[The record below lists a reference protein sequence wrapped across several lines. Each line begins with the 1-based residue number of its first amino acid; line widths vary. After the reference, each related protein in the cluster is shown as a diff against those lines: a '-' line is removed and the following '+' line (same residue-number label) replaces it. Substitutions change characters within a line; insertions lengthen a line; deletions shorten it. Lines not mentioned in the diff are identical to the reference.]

1 MHYRFAEVASSYMR
15 PLLAVLL
22 VLGFAAIAVAA
33 TAMGTAS
40 KAREAAVNVA
50 PRVTADPSN
59 TARVELAHP
68 IGSSPGQGRGISPVV
83 RGLLIP
89 IDGGEIPTA
98 PELLPNSP
106 REYRAGWHEGI
117 DFPADR
123 GTPVRAAASGTVVR
137 VDRDFVDWDA
147 AAMNAA
153 LEAAIALGYTPE
165 DTLDR
170 IRGRQVWIDQ
180 GRQVV
185 TRYAHLDS
193 VADLQVGET
202 VARGQLIGSV
212 GSSGFEEGGP
222 HLHFEVRIGDDYLG
236 DWLEGDALVRVI
248 TRSFD

>member
-1 MHYRFAEVASSYMR
+1 MR
-15 PLLAVLL
+15 PLLAVLA
-22 VLGFAAIAVAA
+22 VLAFAAIAVV
-33 TAMGTAS
+33 TTTGGTAS
-40 KAREAAVNVA
+40 KARADAVNVA

-89 IDGGEIPTA
+89 IEGAEIPTA

-117 DFPADR
+117 DFAADR
-123 GTPVRAAASGTVVR
+123 GTPVRAAAAGTVVR

-147 AAMNAA
+147 AALDAA
-153 LEAAIALGYTPE
+153 LDAAIALGYTPE
-165 DTLDR
+165 ETLDR
-170 IRGRQVWIDQ
+170 IRGRQVWIDH

-185 TRYAHLDS
+185 TRYAHLDA
-193 VADLQVGET
+193 VADLRVGET
-202 VARGQLIGSV
+202 VTRGQVIGTV
-212 GSSGFEEGGP
+212 GSSGVEEGGP
-222 HLHFEVRIGDDYLG
+222 HLHFEVRVGEDYLG
-236 DWLEGDALVRVI
+236 DWLEGDELVRVI

>member
-1 MHYRFAEVASSYMR
+1 
-15 PLLAVLL
+15 
-22 VLGFAAIAVAA
+22 
-33 TAMGTAS
+33 
-40 KAREAAVNVA
+40 
-50 PRVTADPSN
+50 
-59 TARVELAHP
+59 
-68 IGSSPGQGRGISPVV
+68 V

-89 IDGGEIPTA
+89 IDGAEIPTA

-123 GTPVRAAASGTVVR
+123 GTAVRAAAAGIVVR

-147 AAMNAA
+147 AAMSAA

-165 DTLDR
+165 ETLDR

-193 VADLQVGET
+193 VADLRVGESVT
-202 VARGQLIGSV
+202 RGQLIGSV
-212 GSSGFEEGGP
+212 GSTGFEEGGP

-236 DWLEGDALVRVI
+236 DWFEGDALVRVI
-248 TRSFD
+248 ARSFD